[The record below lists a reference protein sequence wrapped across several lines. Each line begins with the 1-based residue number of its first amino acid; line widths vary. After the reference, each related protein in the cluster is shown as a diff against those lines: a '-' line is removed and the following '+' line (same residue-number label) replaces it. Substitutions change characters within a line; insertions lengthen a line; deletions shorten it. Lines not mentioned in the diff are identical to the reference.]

1 MDCLFI
7 DSLRMLLSTAVT
19 CGPTVSAM
27 TEPPRPPGAGNPDDP
42 TAPSDPYAAN
52 DPGPGSAPPPPPPY
66 GYGTPPPGNAQYGYA
81 PPPSDPQY
89 GFPPQP
95 GYAPSADDK
104 TWVLI
109 THFGGAAGSFVS
121 TGVLGWVV
129 PLIAMLAKGN
139 QSPVV
144 RAEAVKALNF
154 QLLWSLV
161 AFIGWLTFCI
171 GIGIVIFLGAMVI
184 SIVFGVI
191 AGVKASNN
199 EPYNYPLTYSLI
211 K

>member
-7 DSLRMLLSTAVT
+7 DSLCMLLSTTVT

-27 TEPPRPPGAGNPDDP
+27 TEPPRPPGAGNPDDH

-52 DPGPGSAPPPPPPY
+52 DPAPGSAPPPPPPY
-66 GYGTPPPGNAQYGYA
+66 GYGTPPPGNSQYGYA

-89 GFPPQP
+89 GFTPQP

-104 TWVLI
+104 TWILI
-109 THFGGAAGSFVS
+109 THFGGAAGSLVS
-121 TGVLGWVV
+121 TGVLGWIV

-139 QSPVV
+139 QSPAV
-144 RAEAVKALNF
+144 RAESVKALNF
-154 QLLWSLV
+154 QLLWSIV
-161 AFIGWLTFCI
+161 AFIGWVTFCT
-171 GIGIVIFLGAMVI
+171 GIGIVIFLAAMVI

-199 EPYNYPLTYSLI
+199 EPYNYPLTYALI